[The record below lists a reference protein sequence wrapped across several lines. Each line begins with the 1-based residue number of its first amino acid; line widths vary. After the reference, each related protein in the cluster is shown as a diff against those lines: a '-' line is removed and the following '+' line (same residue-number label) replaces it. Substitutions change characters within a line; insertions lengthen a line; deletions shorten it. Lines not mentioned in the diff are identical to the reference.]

1 LSNYSEEASRQLF
14 RSRDDKSNP
23 LRSFVKVLSKKY
35 FIITKQLQLNNACCH
50 FNLQKIKKGCKK
62 LAAKLS
68 CADTTYAP
76 PLHPM
81 LSRSQ
86 TASMSTRATSAR
98 AASSSVRTPQYTG
111 KGPADVDD
119 EDEALQ
125 YSTTSGDDDDDEL
138 QWEFTGHEEMGTSQ
152 LGGAPIGT
160 QGVEYTQEE
169 YTHVEHQVPMLC
181 FYFSIFA

>member
-1 LSNYSEEASRQLF
+1 
-14 RSRDDKSNP
+14 
-23 LRSFVKVLSKKY
+23 
-35 FIITKQLQLNNACCH
+35 
-50 FNLQKIKKGCKK
+50 
-62 LAAKLS
+62 
-68 CADTTYAP
+68 
-76 PLHPM
+76 M

-111 KGPADVDD
+111 KGPADEDD

-138 QWEFTGHEEMGTSQ
+138 QWEFTGHEKMGTSQ